1 MCKKYLPDNIGE
13 PPSGLEPIKKGGCNT
28 SFNLSFPNTIYEHNI

>member
-13 PPSGLEPIKKGGCNT
+13 PPSGLELIKKGGITT
-28 SFNLSFPNTIYEHNI
+28 SFYF